1 MGRLK
6 QLEKAFLVSAGFGF
20 KMVCH
25 NQKVMKDKEVRAYL
39 KVAKRLMILQIMKR
53 KKYRICNWKDFGR
66 MMER

>member
-6 QLEKAFLVSAGFGF
+6 QLEKAFLMSAGFGF

-25 NQKVMKDKEVRAYL
+25 NRKVMQDKEVRAYL
-39 KVAKRLMILQIMKR
+39 KAAKRLMILNIR
-53 KKYRICNWKDFGR
+53 KQLKYSIDFGR